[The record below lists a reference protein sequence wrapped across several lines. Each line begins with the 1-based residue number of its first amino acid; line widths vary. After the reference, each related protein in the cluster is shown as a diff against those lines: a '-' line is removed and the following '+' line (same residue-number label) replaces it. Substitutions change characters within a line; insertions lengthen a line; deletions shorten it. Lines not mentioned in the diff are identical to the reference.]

1 MFILTISFL
10 YLLKLIHG
18 FSKMIYIS
26 ILGYFVACQN
36 LKIKYLLISELKQ
49 RAVVKSLSLFIMI
62 TSNELSQHI
71 SSHCSI

>member
-18 FSKMIYIS
+18 FSKMIYVS
-26 ILGYFVACQN
+26 ILGHIVACHN

-49 RAVVKSLSLFIMI
+49 QAVVKSLSLFIKI
-62 TSNELSQHI
+62 TSNELLQRI
-71 SSHCSI
+71 SSHCLI